1 MNNSKLGKLMLT
13 VGLVGGAFYGYQT
26 AKKPATI
33 AMLAAGGAIAG
44 LLIGN
49 AITKFYE

>member
-13 VGLVGGAFYGYQT
+13 VGLVGGAFYGYKSG
-26 AKKPATI
+26 KKPTTI
-33 AMLAAGGAIAG
+33 ALLAAGGAIAG

-49 AITKFYE
+49 AVTNFYE

>member
-1 MNNSKLGKLMLT
+1 MNNSKLGKLMLA
-13 VGLVGGAFYGYQT
+13 VGIVGGAFYGYQT
-26 AKKPATI
+26 GKKPVTTV
-33 AMLAAGGAIAG
+33 MLAAGGAIAG